1 MFTKVSSY
9 IAWYHSFTFT
19 QPVHSA
25 FDPGMPRTGAEKGF
39 FCCLAP
45 WPPRGPPPVPPTPH
59 GEAQADIKRMLQGF
73 MSKNTYAQNF
83 NAHAFLSNQQRMPI
97 PKPDTSQH
105 GSVPSSEEDLDWAV
119 ALQERL
125 AGHLPAKHKTSRKC
139 PLTSENCL

>member
-1 MFTKVSSY
+1 MEDSPVESCFVNLNVFVLVFTKVSSY

-73 MSKNTYAQNF
+73 MSKNTYAQIF
-83 NAHAFLSNQQRMPI
+83 MHMHSLS
-97 PKPDTSQH
+97 D
-105 GSVPSSEEDLDWAV
+105 
-119 ALQERL
+119 
-125 AGHLPAKHKTSRKC
+125 
-139 PLTSENCL
+139 